1 MPEVEPRKGLSG
13 GILLWFGL
21 LMLLVLGVV
30 LVARAPSSQAGSAS
44 LVLPDGTK
52 VSVVGVSYGTNHVF
66 GSRLAR
72 LVARLPDGVQNILT
86 SVLGAR
92 ASASQT
98 TATTT
103 PTLVVWLYSPIISTP
118 APGRPAPGMYE
129 VYAGDRNG
137 FVSGASG
144 VLFLGYG
151 GLGSLQLSAFP
162 RREPTFILHVY
173 QRNAQGKMK
182 ECGVME
188 VSNPVYRSYPQWQP
202 EALPASKRVGDVA
215 ATLEQF
221 RTGLGNNMGESWLQD
236 GRQVIEFETNREGG
250 QNETACL
257 LRLRPLT
264 DTNQV
269 WQVDHVE
276 LSDATGNVLP
286 SSGMTW
292 GGAGEVF
299 GFSPGLWINEAVWKL
314 RCEIKRTRGFVPD
327 ELFTFEK
334 VPLGEMNESNYLGW
348 TTNFNGVTVTLDHLI
363 RRPPNTNNAWSTSD
377 LTDASLRVSGLSN
390 DLHLDLVETRAD
402 NGTNVEC
409 PSSSTSAD
417 IQERYLRNVPL
428 EAKSLDFTFAVHQ
441 GRWVEFLV
449 KPVTGPARF
458 EVPAHHEP

>member
-1 MPEVEPRKGLSG
+1 
-13 GILLWFGL
+13 
-21 LMLLVLGVV
+21 
-30 LVARAPSSQAGSAS
+30 
-44 LVLPDGTK
+44 
-52 VSVVGVSYGTNHVF
+52 
-66 GSRLAR
+66 
-72 LVARLPDGVQNILT
+72 
-86 SVLGAR
+86 
-92 ASASQT
+92 
-98 TATTT
+98 
-103 PTLVVWLYSPIISTP
+103 
-118 APGRPAPGMYE
+118 
-129 VYAGDRNG
+129 
-137 FVSGASG
+137 
-144 VLFLGYG
+144 
-151 GLGSLQLSAFP
+151 
-162 RREPTFILHVY
+162 
-173 QRNAQGKMK
+173 
-182 ECGVME
+182 ME

-286 SSGMTW
+286 SSGMSWT
-292 GGAGEVF
+292 GSGEVF